1 MKKLFFSLVLLTNLF
16 GESFQ
21 ETELETFIMC
31 SATWEKEQYKQHS
44 NLDTLNVYD
53 AFCNGLYMGI
63 VSGVRNSINNILFC
77 LPNNYNN
84 DAVLHIVSKYIENHS
99 EKWSGGILTLVVA
112 PLKEEF
118 PCK

>member
-16 GESFQ
+16 GESLQ
-21 ETELETFIMC
+21 EKNLEAFIMC
-31 SATWEKEQYKQHS
+31 SALWENNYKNS
-44 NLDTLNVYD
+44 VSLDSMNVYN
-53 AFCNGLYMGI
+53 AFCSGLYMGV
-63 VSGVRNSINNILFC
+63 VSGVINSINNILFC

-84 DAVLHIVSKYIENHS
+84 NAVLHIVSKYIENHS
-99 EKWSGGILTLVVA
+99 EKWSEGILTLVVN